1 MAHPHGLPGPT
12 DLPLDPDGRL
22 STDTPCQG
30 CGYNLKSVPMAGNCP
45 ECGVD
50 LWDSLEG
57 YRLKYED
64 PAWVRG
70 LYQGTIRFCVAM
82 VLIIGWHITAIVR
95 DDLDVCLDYMWSL
108 RPDPEFG
115 WSIVIMG
122 FAYVISPPISM
133 LLLTLGAFQ
142 CTRPRPGS
150 LTTREARLKHLA
162 SGGAAFGFVLFGV
175 VLSLGVWISSF
186 FWAPMILFLVYGTV
200 LIWPLIM
207 LGIMTHWRQ
216 IALEI
221 PDRSITKTL
230 NMSLYALVPLLT
242 FCLFLPLVSLLFIIV
257 IVCCWLAVPAMLVSA
272 LHTTMA
278 QQAQR

>member
-1 MAHPHGLPGPT
+1 
-12 DLPLDPDGRL
+12 
-22 STDTPCQG
+22 
-30 CGYNLKSVPMAGNCP
+30 MAGNCP

-57 YRLKYED
+57 YRLKYAD
-64 PAWVRG
+64 PTWVRG

-150 LTTREARLKHLA
+150 LTTREARLKQPRVRRSGFRFRLVWGCLVAGRMDLEFFLGTHDLVFSVWNGIDLAVDHARHNDTLA
-162 SGGAAFGFVLFGV
+162 SNRIGNPGPFHHQNLEHEPVRVGPLAD
-175 VLSLGVWISSF
+175 VLS
-186 FWAPMILFLVYGTV
+186 
-200 LIWPLIM
+200 
-207 LGIMTHWRQ
+207 
-216 IALEI
+216 
-221 PDRSITKTL
+221 
-230 NMSLYALVPLLT
+230 
-242 FCLFLPLVSLLFIIV
+242 
-257 IVCCWLAVPAMLVSA
+257 VPASGLFTVHHRDRVLLVGGPGHAGFSIAHNHGTASA
-272 LHTTMA
+272 TMKSNIA
-278 QQAQR
+278 